1 MAAKSK
7 TVVDKSY
14 VRTGAISKR
23 KQHQTQPQLTE
34 TDYITIFE
42 NSSVAITLADE
53 NENIIYWNRF
63 AESLLGM
70 NANELYMKPVSSLYP
85 EAEWRRIRSQNVRQ
99 KGMQHHIET
108 QIIKKNQEII
118 DVDLSLSVL
127 KGPDG
132 NVTGSIGIMADIT
145 RRITIEEELRA
156 QRDHL
161 DELVKARTAE
171 LTRANRELQREI
183 SERKQAQEA
192 LRESRDQ
199 LKQYFEGIPDAI
211 YINDVNGTFLYGN
224 KAAERMTGYAREEL
238 VGNNFLEAGLL
249 PPEYLPKAA
258 RIRELNAGGRP
269 TGPDEVELIRKDG
282 SRVLAEISTYP
293 VGEGKGTETI
303 GIARDITERKQSE
316 EALRESEERFRK
328 VLDNSIDMVYRLD
341 LQTGRYDYISPSSKK
356 MLGYT
361 PEEFKS
367 LGIEKATPLVHPDDV
382 DKLME
387 NIIKLITSPEQKDTA
402 STVEYR
408 LKHRKLGYRWMS
420 DNRSVVYD
428 EMNVPVAVVG
438 NLRDITE
445 QKIVEEALQQREQD
459 YSVLVESIYDGIAVV
474 DVETLNIVFGNR
486 RAAKMFGFDQI
497 LKDGV
502 GINLLEFVHPEDK
515 DIVIKGF
522 AEDFYQTDRRKRYEV
537 RAKTNDGRD
546 IWVSALA
553 TRIEFQGRL
562 AVLLSVADLT
572 ERKWMEEELRIKEN
586 AIDNSLS
593 AVAMYDVE
601 GKITYANQAF
611 MKLWGWDKKEELLG
625 KPYWMFFKSDEV
637 VKDIAGAM
645 IKRQAWEG
653 ELVARRRDGKE
664 VLVHVFS
671 AIVNDNL
678 GNPVQ
683 TISSFTDITERKTA
697 EEALRESE
705 EKLRNVLDSSLDMVY
720 RLNLDTGTY
729 EYLSPSS
736 KQLLGYSPEEFIALG
751 PEHAASLIHPDDAER
766 LSENIV
772 KLMASIKKDERA
784 SIIEYQIKHKE
795 LGYRWVA
802 DNISVIREDADKPI
816 LVVGNLRDITERK
829 TAEKALL
836 ESEKK
841 FRRLVEEMNDG
852 YCVLQGSRVV
862 FANARSAEMFGYIPE
877 DVTDKTV
884 QELLPPEIVDELL
897 KMRLMRQSGGT
908 MPEQYETT
916 LISKDGM
923 PLIVE
928 LGTRVIEYAG
938 KPALSVVI
946 RDVTKRKQA
955 EEALRHSEEYFRALT
970 ENVLDVIVVLNRDA
984 SVRYKSP
991 SFEQMVGKD
1000 RAGKEPFEF
1009 VHPDDITNAT
1019 ETFAQ
1024 LTQNPG
1030 ATVHT
1035 EIRGEHRDSS
1045 WHTFEVIGK
1054 NLLDDPAVAG
1064 IVANFRDITERKLAE
1079 QEVHRLNEELEQR
1092 VIERTTQLEAVN
1104 KELEAFAYSVSH
1116 DLRAPL
1122 RSIDGFSQI
1131 LMEDYTDKLDDEG
1144 KDHLHRVRSASQ
1156 RMGELIDDILSLSRV
1171 TRGEMRYEAVD
1182 LSALAE
1188 TICAELQQS
1197 QTERQAE
1204 FIITPEIVTEGDS
1217 HLLRA
1222 ALDNLLG
1229 NAWKFTKMRTPAR
1242 LEFGTIENND
1252 QLVYFI
1258 RDNGVGF
1265 DMAYA
1270 DKLFGAFQRLH
1281 SPSEF
1286 EGTGIGLA
1294 TVQRIIHRH
1303 GGRIW
1308 AESVVDQGTT
1318 FYFTLNDERGAK

>member
-1 MAAKSK
+1 
-7 TVVDKSY
+7 
-14 VRTGAISKR
+14 
-23 KQHQTQPQLTE
+23 
-34 TDYITIFE
+34 
-42 NSSVAITLADE
+42 
-53 NENIIYWNRF
+53 
-63 AESLLGM
+63 
-70 NANELYMKPVSSLYP
+70 
-85 EAEWRRIRSQNVRQ
+85 
-99 KGMQHHIET
+99 
-108 QIIKKNQEII
+108 
-118 DVDLSLSVL
+118 
-127 KGPDG
+127 
-132 NVTGSIGIMADIT
+132 
-145 RRITIEEELRA
+145 
-156 QRDHL
+156 
-161 DELVKARTAE
+161 
-171 LTRANRELQREI
+171 
-183 SERKQAQEA
+183 
-192 LRESRDQ
+192 
-199 LKQYFEGIPDAI
+199 
-211 YINDVNGTFLYGN
+211 
-224 KAAERMTGYAREEL
+224 
-238 VGNNFLEAGLL
+238 
-249 PPEYLPKAA
+249 
-258 RIRELNAGGRP
+258 
-269 TGPDEVELIRKDG
+269 
-282 SRVLAEISTYP
+282 
-293 VGEGKGTETI
+293 
-303 GIARDITERKQSE
+303 
-316 EALRESEERFRK
+316 
-328 VLDNSIDMVYRLD
+328 
-341 LQTGRYDYISPSSKK
+341 
-356 MLGYT
+356 
-361 PEEFKS
+361 
-367 LGIEKATPLVHPDDV
+367 
-382 DKLME
+382 ME
-387 NIIKLITSPEQKDTA
+387 NVIKLITSPEQKDTA
-402 STVEYR
+402 STVDYR
-408 LKHRKLGYRWMS
+408 LKHRELGYRWMS

-428 EMNVPVAVVG
+428 ETDVPVAVVG
-438 NLRDITE
+438 NLRDITEQKMAEEASQESEERFRNVLDNSIDMVYRLDLHSGRYDYLSPSSKKLLGYSPEEFIALGPEHAASLIHPDDIERYWQTVIKAMGRTKQKEATATFEYRINHRELGYRWMADSLSVIHDDANVPEAIVGSLRDITE

-474 DVETLNIVFGNR
+474 DAETLKIVFGNR
-486 RAAKMFGFDQI
+486 RASKIFGFDPI

-515 DIVIKGF
+515 DIAIKGF
-522 AEDFYQTDRRKRYEV
+522 TDDLYQAERRKSYEV

-562 AVLLSVADLT
+562 AVLLSVADIT
-572 ERKWMEEELRIKEN
+572 ERKRMEEDLRIKED
-586 AIDNSLS
+586 AIENSLS

-625 KPYWMFFKSDEV
+625 KSYWMFFKSDEV

-645 IKRQAWEG
+645 IKRQSWEG
-653 ELVARRRDGKE
+653 ELVARRRDGKD

-683 TISSFTDITERKTA
+683 TISSFTDITERKIA
-697 EEALRESE
+697 EKALRESE
-705 EKLRNVLDSSLDMVY
+705 E
-720 RLNLDTGTY
+720 
-729 EYLSPSS
+729 
-736 KQLLGYSPEEFIALG
+736 
-751 PEHAASLIHPDDAER
+751 
-766 LSENIV
+766 
-772 KLMASIKKDERA
+772 
-784 SIIEYQIKHKE
+784 
-795 LGYRWVA
+795 
-802 DNISVIREDADKPI
+802 
-816 LVVGNLRDITERK
+816 
-829 TAEKALL
+829 
-836 ESEKK
+836 K

-862 FANARSAEMFGYIPE
+862 FANARSAEMFGYTPE
-877 DVTDKTV
+877 EVIGKTV
-884 QELLPPEIVDELL
+884 QELLPPEIVDELV

-908 MPEQYETT
+908 VPEQYETT
-916 LISKDGM
+916 LIRKDGM

-1000 RAGKEPFEF
+1000 RAGKKPFEF
-1009 VHPDDITNAT
+1009 VHPDDIPNAT
-1019 ETFAQ
+1019 EIFTQ

-1035 EIRGEHRDSS
+1035 EIRGQHRDGS

-1064 IVANFRDITERKLAE
+1064 IVANFRDVTERKQAE

-1144 KDHLHRVRSASQ
+1144 KDYLHRVRSASQ

-1188 TICAELQQS
+1188 TISTELQQS

-1204 FIITPEIVTEGDS
+1204 FIITPEMVTKGDS